1 VSGQHVGFAQVA
13 QGRRVDGLEQ
23 RLVVVVVDD
32 VVVVV
37 VVMDE
42 APRGRRRRRATATTA
57 TTAVVVGGRTP
68 PRGDRRGRSLVEDAA
83 TTMDGM
89 ATMRRKRGRGEEE
102 GATASDGRGGR

>member
-23 RLVVVVVDD
+23 RLVVIVDVD
-32 VVVVV
+32 VV

-42 APRGRRRRRATATTA
+42 APRGRRRRATATTA
-57 TTAVVVGGRTP
+57 VVVVGGRTP